1 MYHNMFIPAVEQ
13 RKMGGILMKAT
24 DDWELLPPLAFPP
37 DLPPVI
43 LSGFW

>member
-1 MYHNMFIPAVEQ
+1 MYHNMVIPEIEQ
-13 RKMGGILMKAT
+13 QRLGGISIKT

-43 LSGFW
+43 LSGF